1 MKILNGEIISSGIIM
16 GAIYFNSKATTDI
29 EKLIENRNKEIS
41 SDDLQSELDIYKE
54 ATIHVKN
61 HYLSLC
67 KKTEQNGGVNKD
79 DEIVAIFEG
88 LSLIVVDEELT
99 EAITNDIKE
108 KFHTAEYAVYMVSR
122 SFMATLEVLED
133 DYIRQRAKD
142 IEEVANKL
150 ISEIVDRKKNNYND
164 NIKDNLSLNNT
175 LPHILIVD
183 KVLPEMLIS
192 NGRDE
197 MMGIVAK
204 ECGENSHA
212 AIIARTLEI
221 PVLLV
226 DSISDM
232 EEGEYGILDSEKGE
246 LIINP
251 TDEIKESYIKLINTI
266 KEDRDELKKYKDIKV
281 KCVDG
286 REINIF
292 ANVSCI
298 KDIEAAIENGTEGI
312 GLFRSELLYMDREI
326 APTEEEQFLVYK
338 EAAKLLGDK
347 PLTIRTFDA
356 GMDKELKFIKSSGE
370 RSLAIDSRGI
380 SLLLQ
385 NVDIF
390 KTQLRAIYRAAVYG
404 NIKVMFPMIS
414 YIDEVYRIKEILS
427 EIKKELETDNQPF
440 KDIEVGIMIE
450 TPSAVTLS
458 DVLTSEVDFVSIG
471 TNDLIQYTFAY
482 DRDTQ
487 GFVNLTD
494 KEYEELF
501 KMIGVVVNNAHK
513 NGCKVSV
520 CGELAG
526 EIRFANKFIETG
538 IDQLSV
544 ASSKILIL
552 RKQIISLL

>member
-1 MKILNGEIISSGIIM
+1 MKILNGEIISSGITM
-16 GAIYFNSKATTDI
+16 GEIYFKSKATDI
-29 EKLIENRNKEIS
+29 EELIENRNKEIS

-122 SFMATLEVLED
+122 NFMATLEVLED

-183 KVLPEMLIS
+183 KVLSEMLIS

-450 TPSAVTLS
+450 TPSAVTFS

-526 EIRFANKFIETG
+526 EIRFTNKFIETG

>member
-1 MKILNGEIISSGIIM
+1 MKKINGEIISSGITM
-16 GAIYFNSKATTDI
+16 GTINFYSNYIDI
-29 EKLIENRNKEIS
+29 KELIENRNKEIN
-41 SDDLQSELDIYKE
+41 SDDLQGELDTYKE

-67 KKTEQNGGVNKD
+67 EKTELNSGIRN
-79 DEIVAIFEG
+79 DEDIAAIFEG
-88 LSLIVVDEELT
+88 LSLVAIDEELT
-99 EAITNDIKE
+99 EAISNHIRE
-108 KFHTAEYAVYMVSR
+108 KLHTAEYAVYMVSR

-133 DYIRQRAKD
+133 DYIRQRARD

-150 ISEIVDRKKNNYND
+150 ISEIVDMKKNNHND

-192 NGRDE
+192 NSQAKIL
-197 MMGIVAK
+197 GIVAK

-212 AIIARTLEI
+212 AIIARTLGI

-226 DSISDM
+226 DSISDIG
-232 EEGEYGILDSEKGE
+232 EVEYGILDSEKGE
-246 LIINP
+246 LIIKP
-251 TDEIKESYIKLINTI
+251 TDEIKEAYIKLINTM
-266 KEDRDELKKYKDIKV
+266 KEDRDDLKKYKDIKV
-281 KCVDG
+281 KCRDG
-286 REINIF
+286 REINIW

-298 KDIEAAIENGTEGI
+298 RDIKAAIENGAEGI
-312 GLFRSELLYMDREI
+312 GLFRSELLYMDREM
-326 APTEEEQFLVYK
+326 APTEEEQFLIYK
-338 EAAKLLGDK
+338 EAAKLMGDK

-356 GMDKELKFIKSSGE
+356 GMDKELKFIKSSVE
-370 RSLAIDSRGI
+370 RNSIIDLRGI

-385 NVDIF
+385 NIDIF

-450 TPSAVTLS
+450 TPSAVALS

-471 TNDLIQYTFAY
+471 TNDLIQYTFAC
-482 DRDTQ
+482 DRETQ
-487 GFVNLTD
+487 GFVNLTN

-501 KMIGVVVNNAHK
+501 KMISNVVDNAHK
-513 NGCKVSV
+513 NSCKVSV

-526 EIRFANKFIETG
+526 QLRFAEKLIEAG
-538 IDQLSV
+538 VDQLSV
-544 ASSKILIL
+544 VPTKILLL
-552 RKQIISLL
+552 RKHIISLL

>member
-1 MKILNGEIISSGIIM
+1 MKILNGEIISSGITM
-16 GAIYFNSKATTDI
+16 GEIYFKSKATDI
-29 EKLIENRNKEIS
+29 EELIENRNKEIS

-122 SFMATLEVLED
+122 NFMATLEVLED

-251 TDEIKESYIKLINTI
+251 TNEIKESYIKLINTI

-526 EIRFANKFIETG
+526 EIRFTNKFIETG

>member
-122 SFMATLEVLED
+122 NFMATLEVLED

-450 TPSAVTLS
+450 TPSAVTFS

>member
-67 KKTEQNGGVNKD
+67 KKTEQNHAINN
-79 DEIVAIFEG
+79 DEDISAIFEG
-88 LSLIVVDEELT
+88 LSLVTVDEELT
-99 EAITNDIKE
+99 EAICNHITE

-526 EIRFANKFIETG
+526 EIRFTNKFIETG

>member
-1 MKILNGEIISSGIIM
+1 MKILNGEIISSGITM
-16 GAIYFNSKATTDI
+16 GEIYFKSKATDI
-29 EKLIENRNKEIS
+29 EELIENRNKEIS

-122 SFMATLEVLED
+122 NFMATLEVLED

-251 TDEIKESYIKLINTI
+251 TNEIKESYIKLINTI

>member
-1 MKILNGEIISSGIIM
+1 MKILNGEIISSGITM
-16 GAIYFNSKATTDI
+16 GEIYFKSKATDI
-29 EKLIENRNKEIS
+29 EELIENRNKEIS

-122 SFMATLEVLED
+122 NFMATLEVLED
-133 DYIRQRAKD
+133 GYIRQRAKD

-450 TPSAVTLS
+450 TPSAVTFS

>member
-122 SFMATLEVLED
+122 NFMATLEVLED

-450 TPSAVTLS
+450 TPSAVTFS

-526 EIRFANKFIETG
+526 EIRFTNKFIETG

>member
-122 SFMATLEVLED
+122 NFMATLEVLED

-251 TDEIKESYIKLINTI
+251 TDEITESYIKLINTI

-450 TPSAVTLS
+450 TPSAVTFS
-458 DVLTSEVDFVSIG
+458 EVLTSEVDFVSIG

>member
-122 SFMATLEVLED
+122 NFMATLEVLED
-133 DYIRQRAKD
+133 GYIRQRAKD

-164 NIKDNLSLNNT
+164 NIKDNLSLNNK

-183 KVLPEMLIS
+183 KVLSEMLIS

-450 TPSAVTLS
+450 TPSAVTFS

>member
-99 EAITNDIKE
+99 EAITNNIKE

-122 SFMATLEVLED
+122 NFMATLEVLED

-450 TPSAVTLS
+450 TPSAVTFS

-526 EIRFANKFIETG
+526 EIRFTNKFIETG

>member
-122 SFMATLEVLED
+122 NFMATLEVLED

-232 EEGEYGILDSEKGE
+232 EEGEYGILDSEKGK

-251 TDEIKESYIKLINTI
+251 TDEIKEAYIKFINTM
-266 KEDRDELKKYKDIKV
+266 KEDRDDLKKYKDIKV
-281 KCVDG
+281 KCRDG
-286 REINIF
+286 REINIW

-298 KDIEAAIENGTEGI
+298 RDIKAAIENGAEGI
-312 GLFRSELLYMDREI
+312 GLFRSELLYMDREM
-326 APTEEEQFLVYK
+326 APTEEEQFLIYK
-338 EAAKLLGDK
+338 EAAKLMGDK

-356 GMDKELKFIKSSGE
+356 GMDKELKFIKSSVE
-370 RSLAIDSRGI
+370 RNSIIDLRGI

-385 NVDIF
+385 NIDIF

-450 TPSAVTLS
+450 TPSAVTFS

-526 EIRFANKFIETG
+526 EIRFTNKFIETG

>member
-1 MKILNGEIISSGIIM
+1 MKILNGEIISSGITM
-16 GAIYFNSKATTDI
+16 GEIYFKSKATDI
-29 EKLIENRNKEIS
+29 EELIENRNKEIS

-183 KVLPEMLIS
+183 KVLSEMLIS

>member
-1 MKILNGEIISSGIIM
+1 MKKINGEIISSGITM
-16 GAIYFNSKATTDI
+16 GTINFYSNYIDI
-29 EKLIENRNKEIS
+29 KELIENRNKEIN
-41 SDDLQSELDIYKE
+41 SDDLQGELDTYKE

-67 KKTEQNGGVNKD
+67 EKTELNSGIRN
-79 DEIVAIFEG
+79 DEDIAAIFEG
-88 LSLIVVDEELT
+88 LSLVAIDEELT
-99 EAITNDIKE
+99 EAISNHIRE
-108 KFHTAEYAVYMVSR
+108 KLHTAEYAVYMVSR

-133 DYIRQRAKD
+133 DYIRQRARD

-150 ISEIVDRKKNNYND
+150 ISEIVDMKKNNHND

-192 NGRDE
+192 NSQAKIL
-197 MMGIVAK
+197 GIVAK

-212 AIIARTLEI
+212 AIIARTLGI
-221 PVLLV
+221 PVLIV
-226 DSISDM
+226 DSISDIG
-232 EEGEYGILDSEKGE
+232 EGEYGILDSEKGE

-251 TDEIKESYIKLINTI
+251 TNEIKESYIKLINTI

>member
-1 MKILNGEIISSGIIM
+1 MKILNGEIISSGITM
-16 GAIYFNSKATTDI
+16 GEIYFKSKATDI
-29 EKLIENRNKEIS
+29 EELIENRNKEIS

-122 SFMATLEVLED
+122 NFMATLEVLED

>member
-1 MKILNGEIISSGIIM
+1 MKILNGEIISSGITM
-16 GAIYFNSKATTDI
+16 GEIYFKSKATDI
-29 EKLIENRNKEIS
+29 EELIENRNKEIS

-122 SFMATLEVLED
+122 NFMATLEVLED

-450 TPSAVTLS
+450 TPSAVTFS

>member
-1 MKILNGEIISSGIIM
+1 MKILNGEIISSGITM
-16 GAIYFNSKATTDI
+16 GEIYFKSKATDI
-29 EKLIENRNKEIS
+29 EELIENRNKEIS

-67 KKTEQNGGVNKD
+67 EKTELNSGIRN
-79 DEIVAIFEG
+79 DEDIAAIFEG
-88 LSLIVVDEELT
+88 LSLVAIDEELT
-99 EAITNDIKE
+99 EAICNHIKE
-108 KFHTAEYAVYMVSR
+108 NLHTAEYAVYMVSR

-183 KVLPEMLIS
+183 KLLPEMLIS
-192 NGRDE
+192 NSQGKIL
-197 MMGIVAK
+197 GIVAR

-226 DSISDM
+226 GSISDIG
-232 EEGEYGILDSEKGE
+232 EEEYGILDSEKGE

-251 TDEIKESYIKLINTI
+251 TDEIKEAYIKFINTM
-266 KEDRDELKKYKDIKV
+266 KEDRDDLKKYKDIKV
-281 KCVDG
+281 KCRDG
-286 REINIF
+286 REINIW

-298 KDIEAAIENGTEGI
+298 RDIKAAIENGAEGI
-312 GLFRSELLYMDREI
+312 GLFRSELLYMDREM
-326 APTEEEQFLVYK
+326 APTEEEQFLIYK
-338 EAAKLLGDK
+338 EAAKLMGDK

-356 GMDKELKFIKSSGE
+356 GMDKELKFIKSSVE
-370 RSLAIDSRGI
+370 RNSIIDLRGI

-385 NVDIF
+385 NIDIF

-404 NIKVMFPMIS
+404 NMKVMFPMIS
-414 YIDEVYRIKEILS
+414 CLDEVCQIQKIL
-427 EIKKELETDNQPF
+427 EEVKNELEREGQTF
-440 KDIEVGIMIE
+440 KNIEVGIMIE
-450 TPSAVTLS
+450 TPSAVALS

-471 TNDLIQYTFAY
+471 TNDLIQYTFAC
-482 DRDTQ
+482 DRETQ
-487 GFVNLTD
+487 GFVNLTN

-501 KMIGVVVNNAHK
+501 KMISNVVDNAHK
-513 NGCKVSV
+513 NSCKVSV

-526 EIRFANKFIETG
+526 QLRFDEKLIEAG
-538 IDQLSV
+538 VDQLSV
-544 ASSKILIL
+544 IPTKILLL
-552 RKQIISLL
+552 RKHIISLL

>member
-1 MKILNGEIISSGIIM
+1 MKILNGEIISSGITM
-16 GAIYFNSKATTDI
+16 GAIYFKSKATDI

-67 KKTEQNGGVNKD
+67 KKTEQNHAINN
-79 DEIVAIFEG
+79 DEDISAIFEG
-88 LSLIVVDEELT
+88 LSLVTVDEELT
-99 EAITNDIKE
+99 EAICNHIKE

-122 SFMATLEVLED
+122 SFMGTLEVLED

-183 KVLPEMLIS
+183 KVLSEMLIS

-552 RKQIISLL
+552 KKQIISLL

>member
-1 MKILNGEIISSGIIM
+1 MKILNGEIISSGITM
-16 GAIYFNSKATTDI
+16 GEIYFKSKATDI
-29 EKLIENRNKEIS
+29 EELIENRNKEIS

-122 SFMATLEVLED
+122 NFMATLEVLED

-450 TPSAVTLS
+450 TPSAVTFS

-526 EIRFANKFIETG
+526 EIRFTNKFIETG

>member
-67 KKTEQNGGVNKD
+67 KKTEQNGGVNKV

-122 SFMATLEVLED
+122 NFMATLEVLED

-450 TPSAVTLS
+450 TPSAVTFS

-526 EIRFANKFIETG
+526 EIRFTNKFIETG

>member
-122 SFMATLEVLED
+122 NFMATLEVLED

>member
-16 GAIYFNSKATTDI
+16 GAIYFNFKATTDI

-122 SFMATLEVLED
+122 NFMATLEVLED

-150 ISEIVDRKKNNYND
+150 ISEIVDWKKNNYND

-183 KVLPEMLIS
+183 KVLSEMLIS

-251 TDEIKESYIKLINTI
+251 TDEIKESYIKLINTK

-414 YIDEVYRIKEILS
+414 YIDEVYRIKEILA

-450 TPSAVTLS
+450 TPSAVTFS

>member
-122 SFMATLEVLED
+122 NFMATLEVLED

-450 TPSAVTLS
+450 TPSAVALS

-471 TNDLIQYTFAY
+471 TNDLIQYTFAC
-482 DRDTQ
+482 DRETQ
-487 GFVNLTD
+487 GFVNLTN

-501 KMIGVVVNNAHK
+501 KMISNVVDNAHK
-513 NGCKVSV
+513 NSCKVSV

-526 EIRFANKFIETG
+526 QLRFAEKLIEAG
-538 IDQLSV
+538 VDQLSV
-544 ASSKILIL
+544 VPTKILLL
-552 RKQIISLL
+552 RKHIISLL

>member
-1 MKILNGEIISSGIIM
+1 MKILNGEIISSGITM
-16 GAIYFNSKATTDI
+16 GAIYFKSKATDI
-29 EKLIENRNKEIS
+29 EELIENRNKEIS

-67 KKTEQNGGVNKD
+67 KKTEQNHAINN
-79 DEIVAIFEG
+79 DEDISAIFEG
-88 LSLIVVDEELT
+88 LSLVTVDEELT
-99 EAITNDIKE
+99 EAICNHIKE

-414 YIDEVYRIKEILS
+414 CQDELCQ
-427 EIKKELETDNQPF
+427 IKKILKEVKKDLETDNQPF
-440 KDIEVGIMIE
+440 KNIEVGIMIE
-450 TPSAVTLS
+450 TPSAVAFS
-458 DVLTSEVDFVSIG
+458 DGLTSEVDFVSIG

-544 ASSKILIL
+544 VPTKILLL
-552 RKQIISLL
+552 RKHIISLM

>member
-1 MKILNGEIISSGIIM
+1 MKILNGEIISSGITM
-16 GAIYFNSKATTDI
+16 GEIYFKSKATDI
-29 EKLIENRNKEIS
+29 EELIENRNKEIS

-108 KFHTAEYAVYMVSR
+108 KIHTAEYAVYMVSR

-450 TPSAVTLS
+450 TPSAVTFS

>member
-122 SFMATLEVLED
+122 NFMATLEVLED

-404 NIKVMFPMIS
+404 NIKVMFPMI
-414 YIDEVYRIKEILS
+414 
-427 EIKKELETDNQPF
+427 N
-440 KDIEVGIMIE
+440 
-450 TPSAVTLS
+450 
-458 DVLTSEVDFVSIG
+458 
-471 TNDLIQYTFAY
+471 
-482 DRDTQ
+482 
-487 GFVNLTD
+487 
-494 KEYEELF
+494 
-501 KMIGVVVNNAHK
+501 
-513 NGCKVSV
+513 
-520 CGELAG
+520 
-526 EIRFANKFIETG
+526 
-538 IDQLSV
+538 
-544 ASSKILIL
+544 
-552 RKQIISLL
+552 

>member
-29 EKLIENRNKEIS
+29 EKLIENSNKEIS

-122 SFMATLEVLED
+122 NFMATLEVLED

>member
-16 GAIYFNSKATTDI
+16 GAIYFNSKATDI
-29 EKLIENRNKEIS
+29 EELIENRNKEIS
-41 SDDLQSELDIYKE
+41 SGDLQSELDIYKE

-67 KKTEQNGGVNKD
+67 KKTEQNHAINN
-79 DEIVAIFEG
+79 DEDISAIFEG
-88 LSLIVVDEELT
+88 LSLVTVDEELT
-99 EAITNDIKE
+99 EAICNHIKE

-150 ISEIVDRKKNNYND
+150 ISEIADRKKNNYND

-487 GFVNLTD
+487 GCVNLTD